1 MAWNNLI
8 VFYVYFRL
16 YLLLAQQQ
24 AVAKSR
30 LSHKIYY
37 SVLDLAY
44 LAHKWCECYQF
55 FKHFKPFEK
64 SIKQISQKSG
74 DCEVIS
80 AHLWLLNTHLLR
92 KGCVLNV
99 YIYMYTY
106 INAQNIGRVK
116 DSTDR

>member
-1 MAWNNLI
+1 M
-8 VFYVYFRL
+8 FYVCFYF

-24 AVAKSR
+24 AIAKSR

-44 LAHKWCECYQF
+44 SAHKRCEYYQF

-64 SIKQISQKSG
+64 TVKQISQKSD

-80 AHLWLLNTHLLR
+80 THL
-92 KGCVLNV
+92 
-99 YIYMYTY
+99 
-106 INAQNIGRVK
+106 
-116 DSTDR
+116 